1 MELNQKATE
10 IPQAWLASLDGEAR
24 GFMERRSALVADVR
38 RLAKRV
44 LRQGWST
51 HDELTVKGRD
61 GRPQSD
67 ATGRNLAG
75 LRNAGQLAVAWA
87 RAGMPFWGASDA
99 GRPAWRTQSDDDNVM
114 AALPAKN

>member
-1 MELNQKATE
+1 MDLNKQAGEMT
-10 IPQAWLASLDGEAR
+10 QAWLDSLDSDAR
-24 GFMERRSALVADVR
+24 GFMARRSSLVADVR

-75 LRNAGQLAVAWA
+75 LRDAGQLAVAWDCE
-87 RAGMPFWGASDA
+87 GMPFWGASDA
-99 GRPAWRTQSDDDNVM
+99 GLPAWLTQSDDDDVM
-114 AALPAKN
+114 MALPAKN